1 MPSATSSATRS
12 WPTSACNNPP
22 YNTARLHHARVA
34 ATIGGMNDLATITR
48 LLENLIRLGSVAEVD
63 HTGARVKVQSGRLL
77 TGWLPWATLRAG
89 DDREWDPPTV
99 GEQVVLLSP
108 SGQTANGVAIVGL
121 FSDQHP
127 ANGDR
132 PGLHRRTYRDG
143 AVIEYDSVAHHL
155 RAILPA
161 GGSTELVSTGGI
173 SITGDITHQGNYT
186 QTGNQNVT
194 GTVTVSTDVVAAG
207 ISLVKHKHIGNLGA
221 PTSPPL

>member
-12 WPTSACNNPP
+12 WPTSACNSPP

-34 ATIGGMNDLATITR
+34 ATIGGMNDLATLAR
-48 LLENLIRLGSVAEVD
+48 LLENLIRLGTVAEVD
-63 HTGARVKVQSGRLL
+63 HAAARVRVQSGQLL
-77 TGWLPWATLRAG
+77 TGWLPWLAPRAG
-89 DDREWDPPTV
+89 ADREWNPPTP
-99 GEQVVLLSP
+99 GEQVVLFSP

-155 RAILPA
+155 RATLPA

-207 ISLVKHKHIGNLGA
+207 ISLVKHEHIGNLGA

>member
-1 MPSATSSATRS
+1 MTRCS
-12 WPTSACNNPP
+12 PTSPCSGAP
-22 YNTARLHHARVA
+22 YKAARLHHARVA

-48 LLENLIRLGSVAEVD
+48 LLENLIRLGTVAEVD
-63 HTGARVKVQSGRLL
+63 HKGARVKVQSGRLL

-89 DDREWDPPTV
+89 EDREWDPPTV

-155 RAILPA
+155 RATLPA

-173 SITGDITHQGNYT
+173 SITGDITHKGNYT

-194 GTVTVSTDVVAAG
+194 GTVTVSTDVVAASV
-207 ISLVKHKHIGNLGA
+207 SLVNHVHLGNLGA

>member
-1 MPSATSSATRS
+1 M
-12 WPTSACNNPP
+12 
-22 YNTARLHHARVA
+22 
-34 ATIGGMNDLATITR
+34 IGSIGDMNDFAQLNR
-48 LLENLIRLGSVAEVD
+48 LLENLVRLGTVAEVD
-63 HTGARVKVQSGRLL
+63 HQAARVRVQSGRLL
-77 TGWLPWATLRAG
+77 TGWLPWLTLRAG
-89 DDREWDPPTV
+89 DDREWNPPTE

-132 PGLHRRTYRDG
+132 PGLHRRTYCDG

-173 SITGDITHQGNYT
+173 TITGDITHQGNYT
-186 QTGNQNVT
+186 QTGNQTVT
-194 GTVTVSTDVVAAG
+194 GKVTVTDDVVARG
-207 ISLVKHKHIGNLGA
+207 ISLVTHKHAGVMPGSGTTGA
-221 PTSPPL
+221 PQ

>member
-1 MPSATSSATRS
+1 
-12 WPTSACNNPP
+12 
-22 YNTARLHHARVA
+22 VA

-48 LLENLIRLGSVAEVD
+48 LLENLIRLGTVAEVD
-63 HTGARVKVQSGRLL
+63 HTGPRVKVQSGRLL

-89 DDREWDPPTV
+89 DDREWDPPTI

-143 AVIEYDSVAHHL
+143 AVIEYDSAAHHL
-155 RAILPA
+155 RATLPA

-173 SITGDITHQGNYT
+173 TITGDITHQGNYT

-207 ISLVKHKHIGNLGA
+207 VSLVKHVHLGNLGA